1 MDKLIFVA
9 EFNVDNLVF
18 VKFCSLLNK
27 AVRRSK
33 AMSLDN

>member
-18 VKFCSLLNK
+18 VNFYSLLNN